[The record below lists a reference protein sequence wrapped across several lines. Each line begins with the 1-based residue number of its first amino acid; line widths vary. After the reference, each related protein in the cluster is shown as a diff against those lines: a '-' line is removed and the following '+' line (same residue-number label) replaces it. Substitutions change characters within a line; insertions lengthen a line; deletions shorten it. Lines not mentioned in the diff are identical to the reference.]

1 MIIPHFFRKL
11 FFTTTTCVAVLFV
24 ACSESDE
31 NITRST
37 ADGQFSLTMEAKQN
51 WVRYG
56 DSLPVFVRLTSLN
69 GELSDT
75 QEFDIE
81 FLPTNGSVSPSN
93 LSFTFTGTSDSTAT
107 VFETEQSAWIEFES
121 ESASRASSTQA
132 EIHALFQNLQTTFK
146 IRLVGGTE

>member
-1 MIIPHFFRKL
+1 
-11 FFTTTTCVAVLFV
+11 
-24 ACSESDE
+24 
-31 NITRST
+31 
-37 ADGQFSLTMEAKQN
+37 MEAKQN

-75 QEFDIE
+75 QELDIE

-107 VFETEQSAWIEFES
+107 VFETEQAAWIEFES
-121 ESASRASSTQA
+121 ESANRASSAQA
-132 EIHALFQNLQTTFK
+132 EIHALFQDLQTTFK